1 MSCRGWILGVSLLGW
16 LSLCA
21 MGQSS
26 PHASSGIADAGRSD
40 GSRREAGRDPAR
52 ATRKDEAGSIAIGG
66 LVGTGYVAG
75 GAGLAEPG
83 TLEGNFQLISCPSGP
98 CPNQAYVT
106 LTGALFPAPWV
117 PNTGSAQWIGPA
129 VGGVETG
136 IDPIGMYD
144 YQEKFDLTGF
154 DLSTVVVSG
163 SMASDNGGS
172 LELNGVPTEYSG
184 TSFAEWTSFTL
195 SSGFRPGVNTLD
207 FLVANVLGG
216 YFNPSGLIVEIS
228 GTGLRPTT
236 TTSLVASPTNLIVGE
251 ALTLTGTVQG
261 VGKTP
266 PTGSAGFLNA
276 GTVLATAP
284 LDGSGVAVSTIYP
297 AAGTYSIVAGY
308 EGDGLNGPSESPAV
322 TVTVEAGPPTFAIT
336 TSGPLT
342 LQTQDHGSVTVTVT
356 SQNGFSGDVLLGCGN
371 VPQYVTCE
379 WGSPGNGAVQVHVSG
394 GPATVELEIDTSAVL
409 GYGAFANPSGA
420 RTGGY
425 GTGAAV
431 ASALG
436 LLLFRRRR
444 RLGVALCGLVLCVAG
459 GVSGCSAKYP
469 PSTAPGTYNIPILGS
484 SGAIQN
490 SGSLVLIVTK

>member
-342 LQTQDHGSVTVTVT
+342 LQTQDHGSVTVT

-394 GPATVELEIDTSAVL
+394 GPATVEL
-409 GYGAFANPSGA
+409 
-420 RTGGY
+420 
-425 GTGAAV
+425 V
-431 ASALG
+431 ASAFG